1 MPPARSRAGG
11 RATGDRSVEN
21 QNESAP
27 ATADC
32 GLLPAF
38 AQKVGSQIRKGVRR
52 ALVTVALC
60 ATVLASP
67 LATAADLLI
76 SNLSDGAYDP
86 SPVGGQVTYHV
97 VLENGD
103 IDTATGVVA
112 IFDLPPNATAAS
124 LPPFCVA
131 AATSP
136 VRVHCDIGTLGS
148 TSRSFDLVVGTT
160 GMTPGDVFIHGA
172 IGFADGLPG
181 AGEPINGLPST
192 HPFFVGDSSPGNNV
206 LSERTT
212 LQNAG
217 DLRLE
222 KTATPD
228 PVIGGAEVTYTLTV
242 TNDGPNESSG
252 FSVIDTLPA
261 GVSLVPGSFNGFGW
275 NFDAATMTATHPGTL
290 VDGASAV
297 FTFRARVGVGSG
309 NVVNAAIVNAGPIP
323 DPNPGNNTAEAIT
336 AVTPGA
342 DLVISKSADPSP
354 AVAGDPVTFHVQ
366 VRNLGPSMAENPRW
380 TDVLPTGFMVTG
392 AGGTSPPGWN
402 CTTSPDQTTRSCAL
416 PGSLGVGATA
426 DFTITALVPS
436 NGPNSSGNVTN
447 TVQVAS
453 DTPDPNGPS
462 LGTDNNTFNNT
473 FSVLP
478 DGADLSLSKQKL
490 PALVAVWPGTGPD
503 DDSRMTST
511 IRVRNNGPRAATDGV
526 QVVDTLALG
535 EEYVSGGNADW
546 SCSVAPAVWSAS
558 IAQVV
563 TCDLAPSHYPLALGQ
578 SAPVLQLVT
587 RARRSGSLVNQ
598 ACTGGSGGSLE
609 PVTGNVNEDRNSDN
623 DCAGG
628 GTRTTDDR
636 VDLQIEKWTNTP
648 SPADNTLAVGDDSLT
663 YTLRITNLAIADAVA
678 ATGIVVND
686 TIPAYVPPA
695 GATPGTGISIAAPMG
710 WSCADSSGA
719 NVICRSGATA
729 LAPGASVDITV
740 TVARPLFDSLGQTLA
755 ANSCGTGNP
764 TSGAFCNIAGV
775 GVDPAVAGSIG
786 EINGSNNQA
795 RDWLAVEREA
805 NVRTTAKDIVTGDIG
820 RAGVDSNYV
829 MSYLNEGPSAVPGV
843 VFRDVFTIP
852 ADDAGFVL
860 RSATRTPGAVGCT
873 AVAAPGIVATATA
886 GGMSYANPT
895 AGPLTLEI
903 TCPAINLA
911 HRQAENMLVTIRP
924 KVDVGNVA
932 TGRRF
937 DNTASF
943 SISGGASGTD
953 ADGPFN
959 FNTNTTDDARD
970 ASLTF
975 QSGVADLIVNKVD
988 TGFTGGVDPLGFDAI
1003 NPSANLITYRISVRN
1018 DGPSVA
1024 TGVHIVDSY
1033 RVPVGR
1039 QVEFVGIATGASG
1052 GPSTAFDPSGCSIV
1066 SGNNPFTGNGSDMA
1080 NPAGLSV
1087 RCDVPGN
1094 GFAGSN
1100 VDGTLGVGATSYV
1113 FIQYRYLNA
1122 PAAGGDTA
1130 RNHVA
1135 AAAAE
1140 NDPAPGNNSA
1150 EQPTTIRT
1158 RADMAVQKSAY
1169 DTAPDGDPDAA
1180 LPAMQATSVTLQQP
1194 FYYVI
1199 DGTNNGPGASLSR
1212 DRTGTSPLNGTG
1224 TVITDTLPAGL
1235 QVTGAITWRK
1245 TGPNPGGGEVPVG
1258 TGNCPAPTGVLITC
1272 NLGDVTATGK
1282 VRIVIPVRWTTWP
1295 NGGTATNTAR
1305 VTTEQVDP
1313 VTTNN
1318 TDTADIAVTRSSLA
1332 GVVYEDR
1339 NRSAGNGGRRQPP
1352 QEPGIAGVTIT
1363 LSGDD
1368 AYGNAVNRTTTTD
1381 ANGAYSFTGLAPAGS
1396 SGYTL
1401 TQGQPTGFVDSPY
1414 APPVAPD
1421 AEAPSLGGTYAG
1433 TTYTA
1438 IAVGGN
1444 ATGVRYDFPEVRQ
1457 PSLSGYVYVDAN
1469 YNNIRDAGDGA
1480 IAGATVELLD
1490 ASTGAV
1496 LLTTTTDAGGAY
1508 RFTGLDPL
1516 VAYTLR
1522 QPLPA
1527 GSYSNRPLAVNPGQI
1542 GGAACASGCVPG
1554 TGLSGDATTTDRIS
1568 DIDLGAGLDGTVFN
1582 FGEYAVTAISGSVY
1596 VDRNGNGQFDA
1607 GDAGTVHSASNGG
1620 LVGVTVTL
1628 VGAGPDGVFGSG
1640 DDPAPVVQLTDAN
1653 GAYRFNDV
1661 VVGQNYRIEQTQPVG
1676 FGNGIEN
1683 GGNAIAVNAL
1693 PAAGSDG
1700 NNFGEVLGSLAGA
1713 VFEDFSA
1720 TAANNN
1726 NGSFDTGENPIASV
1740 TMTLTGTDLLGGA
1753 VNVVLQTGADG
1764 RYAFAD
1770 LMPPQAGTTYAI
1782 TQTQPAGYIDGRH
1795 TPGNASTPG
1804 SATTPNV
1811 IDGIAITAGQAA
1823 TGYLFGELANATI
1836 SGTVY
1841 LDRDDNGAQG
1851 AGDPGL
1857 PGVTVTI
1864 QGAGADGVFGSSDDP
1879 APVVLLTDASGHYS
1893 YGGAVT
1899 GQNYQIVQTQPA
1911 GLADGQENTSGT
1923 ITLTNLPMAGSTG
1936 NNFGELAASIAG
1948 NVWLDA
1954 DNDGVRDA
1962 GEAGIAGVSI
1972 SLPAGTVD
1980 ALGNAVS
1987 SVLTDANGDYRFI
2000 DLLAG
2005 TYAVTQQAAQPVVG
2019 GVTTLNGTTVAG
2031 TVGGVPTGV
2040 ASAVA
2045 TVPSTVSGIVLP
2057 AGESSID
2064 NDFGETLPVS
2074 ASGRVFF
2081 DADNDGAQSGP
2092 AETGI
2097 PGVTIELT
2105 GTDDA
2110 GTQVSLS
2117 TTTDADGDFR
2127 FEGLRPGHYTL
2138 TQPTQPAG
2146 TSNGQTIAGSA
2157 GGTATPITTAPSAI
2171 AGMDLTVPGTDST
2184 GNLFGEIPLNSS
2196 ISGRVWLDL
2205 DNNGVID
2212 PSEQGIEGVTVHLTG
2227 TDLAGNAVSR
2237 DVVTGPDG
2245 SYAFTELPPGTYTIV
2260 QPQQPAGTLNGITVP
2275 GTGGG
2280 TATGPSTTPST
2291 ITGVTLGVGEDVAS
2305 NHFGEIPAASVAG
2318 RAYNDS
2324 NNNGTVDPGEAG
2336 IAGVQMV
2343 LTGTNDLGEAV
2354 NVTLSTDAE
2363 GRYNFDGLRPG
2374 TYAVTQPVQPPET
2387 LNGITSAGT
2396 IDGTTVGNATPVDVI
2411 PSAITAIVLPP
2422 GGQSIDNNFGE
2433 IGDSPDLVVSKRAS
2447 LASFTVNNAAA
2458 YTIEIRNRGQQPTD
2472 GEYMLHDRLPVGIT
2486 LAGIPAGDG
2495 WSCTAQAG
2503 DVRFTCRSSR
2513 VIAAGATSA
2522 AQIEVPVAV
2531 GAAAAAAGTVDN
2543 AVLVEGGGENPYR
2556 SPTAAERA
2564 AFEGNVGDLPVC
2576 DPAISQNACRVPT
2589 RVQQSAALSGTVWLE
2604 MGNDQEYW
2612 LDADDLRQSGW
2623 TVELVDPANGQVLRT
2638 ATTGNDGRYRF
2649 DDVVP
2654 GVRWNVRFRDPSS
2667 GVVWGWPVSGETP
2680 AGPAAPCA
2688 ADAAIAD
2695 GSASSCRTQTGGAT
2709 ALEVVLR
2716 AGSEL
2721 AQQSLPLDPGGV
2733 VYDAITRSPVPAS
2746 VVTLAPVGVCA
2757 GYDPAT
2763 GVLNAEQGGYRVDG
2777 DSVSMTVGRGGFYQF
2792 LFATAAPARCEFH
2805 ITVTAPSGYTFVS
2818 AVIPAQEGT
2827 LSPPGAGDNRYPVLP
2842 DTEAPTAP
2850 VGDGTRYYLAMAGG
2864 SEVARVVRNHIP
2876 LDPQQAPGLTI
2887 SKTGNRQIVEIG
2899 DTLEYTITVRQT
2911 AGEALAQ
2918 VTVLDRLP
2926 RGFTYVAGTA
2936 RVDGNGIADP
2946 AGQPGPRLAFD
2957 IGGIGVGGQR
2967 VLTYRVRV
2975 GVGSDQGDGVNHAQ
2989 AHGCSFAGSCVSTG
3003 LQPHPGSVPS
3013 NNAQYRVRVTGGVF
3027 TSEGCVLGKVFVDC
3041 NRNHV
3046 QDAEELG
3053 IPGVRMYFEDGTWM
3067 VSDSEGKY
3075 SYCGLPPRSH
3085 TLKVD
3090 ASTLPVG
3097 ARLTTS
3103 SNRNLGDADSL
3114 FIDLKNGELHRADF
3128 IEGSCSNPVI
3138 EQVKARRTQ
3147 GEVRAPE
3154 TETGQ
3159 PALRFESKPLR
3170 SPQQGTDSANQR
3182 PIVDP
3187 RPVQPAADGQEA
3199 QP

>member
-1 MPPARSRAGG
+1 M
-11 RATGDRSVEN
+11 DN

-27 ATADC
+27 AVAD
-32 GLLPAF
+32 GRLLAAF
-38 AQKVGSQIRKGVRR
+38 ARDAGLRTLKGLRR
-52 ALVTVALC
+52 FVATAAFCTTLL
-60 ATVLASP
+60 AAPLAS
-67 LATAADLLI
+67 AADLLI
-76 SNLSDGAYDP
+76 SNLSDGVYDP
-86 SPVGGQVTYHV
+86 SPVGGQITYHV
-97 VLENGD
+97 VLENAD

-112 IFDLPPNATAAS
+112 IFDLPLGATAAG
-124 LPPFCVA
+124 LPAFCTA

-136 VRVHCDIGTLGS
+136 VRVHCAIGTLDS

-160 GMTPGDVFIHGA
+160 GMSPGDVYIHGA
-172 IGFADGLPG
+172 IGFEAGLPG
-181 AGEPINGLPST
+181 AGESITTLTPS
-192 HPFFVGDSSPGNNV
+192 HPFFAGDSAPGNNV

-212 LQNAG
+212 LQDAG
-217 DLRLE
+217 DLRLA
-222 KTATPD
+222 KSGTPD
-228 PVIGGAEVTYTLTV
+228 PVIGGSEVTYTLTV
-242 TNDGPNESSG
+242 TNDGPNDSAG
-252 FSVIDTLPA
+252 FNVVDTLPA
-261 GVSLVPGSFNGFGW
+261 GVTLVPGSFSGSGW
-275 NFDAATMTATHPGTL
+275 SFDAGTMTATYPGTL
-290 VDGASAV
+290 ADGASAS
-297 FTFRARVGVGSG
+297 FTFRALVGVGSG
-309 NVVNAAIVNAGPIP
+309 NVVNAAVVNAGAVA

-366 VRNLGPSMAENPRW
+366 VRNLGPSAAENPRW
-380 TDVLPTGFMVTG
+380 TDVLPAGFVVTG
-392 AGGTSPPGWN
+392 SGGAAPPGWT
-402 CTTSPDQTTRSCAL
+402 CTTSTDQTTRACSLA
-416 PGSLGVGATA
+416 GNLGVGATA

-447 TVQVAS
+447 TVQVES
-453 DTPDPNGPS
+453 DTPDPNGP
-462 LGTDNNTFNNT
+462 LHGTDNNTFDNT
-473 FSVLP
+473 FTVLP

-511 IRVRNNGPRAATDGV
+511 IRVRNNGPRAAIGGV

-558 IAQVV
+558 VAQVV
-563 TCDLAPSHYPLALGQ
+563 TCDLDPSHYPLPLGQ
-578 SAPVLQLVT
+578 TAPVLELVT
-587 RARRSGSLVNQ
+587 RARRSGSLTNQ
-598 ACTGGSGGSLE
+598 ACTGGSGGSRE
-609 PVTGNVNEDRNSDN
+609 PVTGSVDEDRNSDN

-636 VDLQIEKWTNTP
+636 VDLQIEKWTNTS
-648 SPADNTLAVGDDSLT
+648 SPADNILRVGDDSLV
-663 YTLRITNLAIADAVA
+663 YTLRVTNLAIADAVP

-686 TIPAYVPPA
+686 TIPGYVQPA
-695 GATPGTGISIAAPMG
+695 GATPGTGITIAAPTG
-710 WSCADSSGA
+710 WSCSDSSGA

-729 LAPGASVDITV
+729 LAPGAAVDILV
-740 TVARPLFDSLGQTLA
+740 TVARPLFDSVNQTLA
-755 ANSCGTGNP
+755 ANSCGTANP
-764 TSGAFCNIAGV
+764 TSGAFCNTAGV

-786 EINGSNNQA
+786 EINGSNNRA

-805 NVRTTAKDIVTGDIG
+805 NVSTTAKEIVTGNVG

-843 VFRDVFTIP
+843 VFEDVFTIP
-852 ADDAGFVL
+852 AGDAGFVL
-860 RSATRTPGAVGCT
+860 RSATRTPGPVNCPVT
-873 AVAAPGIVATATA
+873 AAPGLVVVPT
-886 GGMSYANPT
+886 GGGLSYSNPT
-895 AGPLTLEI
+895 AGDLTLAI
-903 TCPAINLA
+903 TCPAIDLA
-911 HRQAENMLVTIRP
+911 HRQAESMLVSIRP
-924 KVDVGNVA
+924 NVDAGNSPG
-932 TGRRF
+932 GRHF
-937 DNTASF
+937 DNTARF
-943 SISGGASGTD
+943 SISGGAT
-953 ADGPFN
+953 GPDFD
-959 FNTNTTDDARD
+959 FNTNANDDERD

-975 QSGVADLIVNKVD
+975 ESGVADLIVNKVD
-988 TGFTGGVDPLGFDAI
+988 TGFTGGVDPLGFDAT

-1024 TGVHIVDSY
+1024 TGVRIVDSY
-1033 RVPVGR
+1033 RAPAGR
-1039 QVEFVGIATGASG
+1039 QVEFVGIATGPAG
-1052 GPSTAFDPSGCSIV
+1052 GPSTAFDPSTCTIL
-1066 SGNNPFTGNGSDMA
+1066 SGTNPFTGSGSDMA
-1080 NPAGLSV
+1080 DPAGLSI

-1094 GFAGSN
+1094 GFAGGN
-1100 VDGTLGVGATSYV
+1100 VTGVLGVGYTSYV
-1113 FIQYRYLNA
+1113 FVQYRYLS
-1122 PAAGGDTA
+1122 PPGAGGDLA

-1135 AAAAE
+1135 ASASE
-1140 NDPAPGNNSA
+1140 TDPTPGNNSA

-1158 RADMAVQKSAY
+1158 RADMAVQKSVFA
-1169 DTAPDGDPDAA
+1169 TLPDADPDAA
-1180 LPAMQATSVTLQQP
+1180 LPAVPATSVTLLQP

-1199 DGTNNGPGASLSR
+1199 DGINNGPGASLSR
-1212 DRTGTSPLNGTG
+1212 DRSGTSPLNGTG

-1235 QVTGAITWRK
+1235 EVTGAITWRK
-1245 TGPNPGGGEVPVG
+1245 TGPDPGGDEVPVG
-1258 TGNCPAPTGVLITC
+1258 TGSCPAPTGVLITC
-1272 NLGDVTATGK
+1272 NVGDVTATGK
-1282 VRIVIPVRWTTWP
+1282 VRIIIPARWTTWP
-1295 NGGTATNTAR
+1295 TGGTATNTAR

-1313 VTTNN
+1313 VVPNN
-1318 TDTADIAVTRSSLA
+1318 TDTADITVTRSSLA

-1339 NRSAGNGGRRQPP
+1339 DRSAGNGGRRQPA

-1363 LSGDD
+1363 LAGTD

-1381 ANGAYSFTGLAPAGS
+1381 GNGAYSFTGLAPAGS
-1396 SGYTL
+1396 GGYTL
-1401 TQGQPTGFVDSPY
+1401 TQGQPSGYIDSPY
-1414 APPVAPD
+1414 APPTAPD
-1421 AEAPSLGGTYAG
+1421 PEAPSLGGSYASG
-1433 TTYTA
+1433 TSYTG
-1438 IAVGGN
+1438 IAVGG
-1444 ATGVRYDFPEVRQ
+1444 ADSGVRYDFPEVRQ

-1469 YNNIRDAGDGA
+1469 YNNIRDAGDGV
-1480 IAGATVELLD
+1480 IPGATVELLD
-1490 ASTGAV
+1490 AATGA
-1496 LLTTTTDAGGAY
+1496 LLATTTTDAGGAY

-1527 GSYSNRPLAVNPGQI
+1527 GSYSNRPLAVNPGLV

-1554 TGLSGDATTTDRIS
+1554 TGLAGDAPTTDRIS
-1568 DIDLGAGLDGTVFN
+1568 NIDLGAGLDGTVFN

-1607 GDAGTVHSASNGG
+1607 GDAGTAHSAPNGG
-1620 LVGVTVTL
+1620 LTGVTITL
-1628 VGAGPDGVFGSG
+1628 YGAGPDGVFGNG
-1640 DDPAPVVQLTDAN
+1640 DAPAPVVATTDAN
-1653 GAYRFNDV
+1653 GVYRFDEV
-1661 VVGQNYRIEQTQPVG
+1661 VVGQNYRIEQTQPAG
-1676 FGNGIEN
+1676 FGNGLEN
-1683 GGNAIAVNAL
+1683 GGNSITLNAL
-1693 PAAGSDG
+1693 PATGSDG
-1700 NNFGEVLGSLAGA
+1700 NDFGEVLGSLAGA

-1720 TAANNN
+1720 NAANNN
-1726 NGSFDTGENPIASV
+1726 NGSFDAGENPIASV
-1740 TMTLTGTDLLGGA
+1740 TMTLTGTDLLGAPVSIA
-1753 VNVVLQTGADG
+1753 VQTGADG
-1764 RYAFAD
+1764 RYAFVD
-1770 LMPPQAGTTYAI
+1770 LMPPQAGTTYTI

-1811 IDGIAITAGQAA
+1811 IDGIGIAAGEAA

-1841 LDRDDNGAQG
+1841 LDRDDSGAQG
-1851 AGDPGL
+1851 PGDPGL

-1864 QGAGADGVFGSSDDP
+1864 QGAGADGVFGTADDP
-1879 APVVLLTDASGHYS
+1879 APVVLVTDASGHYS

-1899 GQNYQIVQTQPA
+1899 GQNYRIVQTQPA

-1923 ITLTNLPMAGSTG
+1923 ITLTNLPMAGASG
-1936 NNFGELAASIAG
+1936 NNFGELAASISG

-1954 DNDGVRDA
+1954 DNDGIRDA

-1987 SVLTDANGDYRFI
+1987 SVLTDANGDYRFV

-2005 TYAVTQQAAQPVVG
+2005 TYAVIQQAAQPVVG

-2031 TVGGVPTGV
+2031 TVGGAPAGV
-2040 ASAVA
+2040 ASAVT

-2057 AGESSID
+2057 AGAASID

-2081 DADNDGAQSGP
+2081 DADNDGVQSGP

-2097 PGVTIELT
+2097 PGVVIELT
-2105 GTDDA
+2105 GTDDTGA
-2110 GTQVSLS
+2110 SVSLS

-2127 FEGLRPGHYTL
+2127 FEGLRPGIYTL
-2138 TQPTQPAG
+2138 TQPTQPTG
-2146 TSNGQTIAGSA
+2146 TSNGQTTAGSA
-2157 GGTATPITTAPSAI
+2157 GGTATPITTTPSAI
-2171 AGMDLTVPGTDST
+2171 AGIDLSAPGTAST

-2205 DNNGVID
+2205 DNDGVID
-2212 PSEQGIEGVTVHLTG
+2212 PGEEGIEGVTVRLTG
-2227 TDLAGNAVSR
+2227 TDLAGNPVSR
-2237 DVVTGPDG
+2237 DMVTGADG
-2245 SYAFTELPPGTYTIV
+2245 SYVFAELPPGRYTLT

-2280 TATGPSTTPST
+2280 TASDPSTTPST
-2291 ITGVTLGVGEDVAS
+2291 ITGVTLGVAEDAS
-2305 NHFGEIPAASVAG
+2305 GNNFGEIPAGSVAG
-2318 RAYNDS
+2318 RVFNDS
-2324 NNNGTVDPGEAG
+2324 NNNGLVDPGEAG

-2343 LTGTNDLGEAV
+2343 LTGSNDLGEAV
-2354 NVTLSTDAE
+2354 SVTVTTDAE
-2363 GRYNFDGLRPG
+2363 GRYRFDDLRPG

-2396 IDGTTVGNATPVDVI
+2396 IDGTVVGTATPVTVT
-2411 PSAITAIVLPP
+2411 PSAVTGIVLPP
-2422 GGQSIDNNFGE
+2422 GGQSIENNFGE
-2433 IGDSPDLVVSKRAS
+2433 IGDSPDLVVAKRAS
-2447 LASFTVNNAAA
+2447 VPVFTVNNAAA
-2458 YTIEIRNRGQQPTD
+2458 YTIEVRNRGQQPTD
-2472 GEYMLHDRLPVGIT
+2472 GEYAVHDRLPPGVT
-2486 LAGIPAGDG
+2486 LAGIPSGEG
-2495 WSCTAQAG
+2495 WTCAAQAG
-2503 DVRFTCRSSR
+2503 DVRFTCRSSQ

-2522 AQIEVPVAV
+2522 ARIEVPVAV
-2531 GAAAAAAGTVDN
+2531 SAAAAASGSVDN

-2576 DPAISQNACRVPT
+2576 DPAITQNACRVPT
-2589 RVQQSAALSGTVWLE
+2589 RVQLSAALSGTVWLE
-2604 MGNDQEYW
+2604 LGNDDHYW
-2612 LDADDLRQSGW
+2612 LDAGDPRQPGW
-2623 TVELVDPANGQVLRT
+2623 TVELVDPASGQVQRT

-2695 GSASSCRTQTGGAT
+2695 GSASSCRTQDGGAT
-2709 ALEVVLR
+2709 ALQVVLR
-2716 AGSEL
+2716 PGGEL
-2721 AQQSLPLDPGGV
+2721 AEQSLPLDPGGV
-2733 VYDAITRSPVPAS
+2733 VYDAITRSPVPGS

-2763 GVLNAEQGGYRVDG
+2763 AVLNAGLGGYRVEG
-2777 DSVSMTVGRGGFYQF
+2777 DAVSMTVGSGGFYQF
-2792 LFATAAPARCEFH
+2792 LFATAAPARCEFQL
-2805 ITVTAPSGYTFVS
+2805 TVTPPSGYTFAS
-2818 AVIPAQEGT
+2818 TLIPAQAGM
-2827 LSPPGAGDNRYPVLP
+2827 LSPPGGGDGRYPVLP
-2842 DTEAPTAP
+2842 DTTAPTAP
-2850 VGDGTRYYLAMAGG
+2850 VGDGTRYSLQLAAG
-2864 SEVARVVRNHIP
+2864 SDVARVVRNHIP
-2876 LDPQQAPGLTI
+2876 LDPQQAPGLVI

-2911 AGEALAQ
+2911 AGAALAQ
-2918 VTVLDRLP
+2918 VSVLDRLP
-2926 RGFTYVAGTA
+2926 RGFTYIAGTA
-2936 RVDGNGIADP
+2936 RVDGGGIDDP

-2957 IGGIGVGGQR
+2957 IGGIGVGEQR

-2975 GVGSDQGDGVNHAQ
+2975 GVGSDQGDGINHAQ
-2989 AHGCSFAGSCVSTG
+2989 AHGCAFQDSCVSAG
-3003 LQPHPGSVPS
+3003 LQPYPGSVPS
-3013 NNAQYRVRVTGGVF
+3013 NHTQYRVRVTGGVF

-3128 IEGSCSNPVI
+3128 VEGSCSNPVI

-3187 RPVQPAADGQEA
+3187 RPVTPAAGGQEV